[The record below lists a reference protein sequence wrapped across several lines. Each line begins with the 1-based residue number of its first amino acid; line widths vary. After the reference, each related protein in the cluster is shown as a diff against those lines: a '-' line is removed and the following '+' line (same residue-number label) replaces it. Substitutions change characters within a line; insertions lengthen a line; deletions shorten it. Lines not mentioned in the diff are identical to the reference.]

1 MGREIRNEADVLI
14 VGAGASGMAAAI
26 TVASA
31 GKTVILIEGSKDLG
45 KKILATGNG
54 RCNIT
59 NASVSELAYH
69 TDDPYCLQKILEE
82 YPVKRVLSFWEGLG
96 LEVHE
101 RNGYYYPLSD
111 QAQTVLKTLRT
122 RLSELPVKLVSDK
135 VCEGVAS
142 LQGKFMAHT
151 FDQDYYGK
159 KLILCCGSR
168 AGGYWKHRIDGYE
181 LAKSFYLHVTELY
194 PALMKLI
201 VDPGKED
208 WGALKGIRA
217 EGGIR
222 VPASSLRGY
231 RPELEGTETVRDN
244 DGMAFFGELQFTAD
258 GISGIPVFQASG
270 AVAESLA
277 GKTEGEGVDVYL
289 DLLPQIPVGEN
300 EIRQYAS
307 SRLARFRLLKIKPE
321 ELTPERL
328 FGGIWN
334 KKLLSFLCA
343 RTHISENAPFGEGAE
358 EKAEKILRTARS
370 LKVRICATAGI
381 HEAQVCRGGV
391 LLSEV
396 DEHMESRRVKGLYLC
411 GEMLNVDG
419 ICGGYNLHFA
429 FASGIN
435 AGEHA
440 VC

>member
-14 VGAGASGMAAAI
+14 IGAGASGMAAAI
-26 TVASA
+26 MAASA
-31 GKTVILIEGSKDLG
+31 KKTVILIEGSKDPG

-59 NASVSELAYH
+59 NEKVSPAAYH
-69 TDDPYCLQKILEE
+69 TDDPRCLQKILED
-82 YPVKRVLSFWEGLG
+82 YPTEKVISFFEGLG

-101 RNGYYYPLSD
+101 RNGYYYPLTD
-111 QAQTVLKTLRT
+111 QAQTVLKVLRT
-122 RLSELPVKLVSDK
+122 RLAELPVKIVSDK

-151 FDQDYYGK
+151 YDQDYYGK

-168 AGGYWKHRIDGYE
+168 AGGYWKHRVDGYE
-181 LAKSFYLHVTELY
+181 LAKSFSHHVSELY
-194 PALMKLI
+194 PALVKLQ

-208 WGALKGIRA
+208 WASLKGIRVN
-217 EGGIR
+217 GSVF
-222 VPASSLRGY
+222 VPAASLRDY
-231 RPELEGTETVRDN
+231 HPELEGTETVRDSK
-244 DGMAFFGELQFTAD
+244 GLSFFGELQFTAE
-258 GISGIPVFQASG
+258 GISGIPVFQTGG
-270 AVAESLA
+270 AVAESLSSDH
-277 GKTEGEGVDVYL
+277 KEGLDVYL
-289 DLLPQIPVGEN
+289 DLLPKVSGN
-300 EIRQYAS
+300 EKDLHQYGI
-307 SRLARFRLLKIKPE
+307 SRMGRFILLGIKPE
-321 ELTPERL
+321 ELTPERF

-334 KKLLSFLCA
+334 KKILTFLCGRA
-343 RTHISENAPFGEGAE
+343 GISENTPFGEGAE
-358 EKAEKILRTARS
+358 EKAEKILKLSKA
-370 LKVRICATAGI
+370 LKIRICAAAGI

-396 DEHMESRRVKGLYLC
+396 DEKMESRRVKGLYLC